1 MKSMSVIAENLF
13 AVSKENVWSAITD
26 KNEMKHWYFDL
37 EEFIPEVGFEF
48 RFWGGTE
55 ENKYFHIC
63 KITEV
68 IPYKVLEHSWRYDGI
83 SGNTT
88 VRFELTEFKGKPGK
102 TKLTL
107 SHSGIETF
115 PADNPDLARSNF
127 EAGWK
132 YFIGTSLKNYLEP

>member
-1 MKSMSVIAENLF
+1 MKTMPVIEENSF
-13 AVSKENVWSAITD
+13 SVSKEKIWGAITD
-26 KNEMKHWYFDL
+26 KNEMKRWYFEL
-37 EEFIPEVGFEF
+37 EEFLPETGFEF

-55 ENKYFHIC
+55 EHKYLHIC
-63 KITEV
+63 EITKV
-68 IPYKVLEHSWRYDGI
+68 VPHQVLEHSWRYDGI

-88 VRFELTEFKGKPGK
+88 VRFELSEIDGNPGE

-107 SHSGIETF
+107 VHSGLETF

-132 YFIGTSLKNYLEP
+132 YIIGTSLKNYLEP